1 MEAGIRL
8 PALSTIRIMLFQ
20 FQVTG
25 HKSPRTDY
33 TLSIGQI
40 IICCSLNA
48 VLHCDQAASVSL
60 TLIPQLP
67 EVWQLSDLSAA
78 LCS

>member
-48 VLHCDQAASVSL
+48 VLHCDQL